1 MKMRHYLVVLAV
13 ALTAQANA
21 ENYLDMEFPTL
32 KVPEMKAELFD
43 LSEPVYVTGQPAPL
57 IDRVVPAASTATN
70 LSATTANQWK
80 PDFDLFKQNTN
91 PGVKPYK
98 FMDDLTFVGIPL
110 FAAGWAIKGDK
121 AMFRVNAKADQG
133 GKRNTQLLTDFK
145 TGIDDY
151 TQFFGPA
158 MVVGLKLGGYEGRS
172 DWPRLLASA
181 GMSYAI
187 MAGLVNGIK
196 YTAKETRP
204 DGSSAN
210 SWPSGHTAT
219 AFVGASL
226 LHKEYGLTRSPWWS
240 VAGYGVATATGVMRV
255 LNNRHWISDVMSGAG
270 IGIMSTELGY
280 ALCDLMFK
288 EKGLLRNDLEMN
300 SDNPSFF
307 SISMGLGLGNKNLEF
322 ESQDEKMGIKF
333 RAATV
338 VDAEGAYFFNKY
350 VGVGGRLRVRAQSVK
365 DFGDFANYMAIEAI
379 DAWDALQPYYEAAF
393 PGDYTSTAGDNYL
406 TYLDKMGFQIQ
417 SNDAWNNN
425 SPVTELYGI
434 VKSDHITEFTGSV
447 GLYFNLPLSS
457 HFSLGTKALIGRS
470 ITQEL
475 DIDGHAEGNMKDIS
489 YTMGLDNR
497 PGHKDAFGDP
507 TLSLNDLQYPT
518 NTGEKWTDDW
528 EYLTIGAKSSTSVG
542 TGISLTYRYKS
553 NFSWRV
559 FCDYDYTRK
568 DFTATYD
575 PFHFVQKG
583 MTSGASFLMDLAH
596 QASTSETADGLG
608 LEAREYKSRK
618 TMNYVTLGLS
628 FLVNL

>member
-1 MKMRHYLVVLAV
+1 MKQLLLLIAV
-13 ALTAQANA
+13 ALTGQANA
-21 ENYLDMEFPTL
+21 ENYQDMEPL
-32 KVPEMKAELFD
+32 KLNVPEMKAELVS
-43 LSEPVYVTGQPAPL
+43 LPGQSTL
-57 IDRVVPAASTATN
+57 TFDRVAPTASP
-70 LSATTANQWK
+70 K
-80 PDFDLFKQNTN
+80 MDFDFFKSKTN

-98 FMDDLTFVGIPL
+98 FMDDMTFVGVPL
-110 FAAGWAIKGDK
+110 FVAGWAIKGDK
-121 AMFRVNAKADQG
+121 AMFRVNQKAESG
-133 GKRNTQLLTDFK
+133 GKKNTQLLTDFK

-187 MAGLVNGIK
+187 MAGFVNGIK
-196 YTAKETRP
+196 YTAKEMRP
-204 DGSSAN
+204 DGSTAN

-219 AFVGASL
+219 SFVGATL

-288 EKGLLRNDLEMN
+288 GKGLLRNDLVMD
-300 SDNPSFF
+300 SKNPSFF
-307 SISMGLGLGNKNLEF
+307 SISMGLGLGNKDLEF
-322 ESQDEKMGIKF
+322 EDEGETVGLKF

-350 VGVGGRLRVRAQSVK
+350 VGVGGRLRVRAQSAK
-365 DFGDFANYMAIEAI
+365 DFGDFAGSVGVEDLYVWE
-379 DAWDALQPYYEAAF
+379 ALQPRYQSAF
-393 PGDYTSTAGDNYL
+393 PGDYLPGTSDENNYENL
-406 TYLDKMGFQIQ
+406 ITYLRKVGYMGETE
-417 SNDAWNNN
+417 SEWNANA
-425 SPVTELYGI
+425 PVTDCYGM

-447 GLYFNLPLSS
+447 GVYFNLPLSS
-457 HFSLGTKALIGRS
+457 HFSLGTKALVGRS

-475 DIDGHAEGNMKDIS
+475 DIDGYAEGNQKDIS
-489 YTMGLDNR
+489 YTMMLDNR
-497 PGHKDAFGDP
+497 PGMKDAFGDP
-507 TLSLNDLQYPT
+507 SVSLNDLKYPN
-518 NTGEKWTDDW
+518 NTGEKWTDEW
-528 EYLTIGAKSSTSVG
+528 EYLTIGAKSSTSFG
-542 TGISLTYRYKS
+542 TGLSLTYRYKS
-553 NFSWRV
+553 NFSWRL

-575 PFHFVQKG
+575 PFHFVQKS
-583 MTSGASFLMDLAH
+583 MTPGAGYLTDAALSI
-596 QASTSETADGLG
+596 STGDFGDGLG
-608 LEAREYKSRK
+608 LAAREYKTRK
-618 TMNYVTLGLS
+618 YMNYWTLGLS

>member
-1 MKMRHYLVVLAV
+1 MKQLLVLIAV
-13 ALTAQANA
+13 VFALQVHAD
-21 ENYLDMEFPTL
+21 NYQDMKPLTL
-32 KVPEMKAELFD
+32 ETPEMKAELVD
-43 LSEPVYVTGQPAPL
+43 LPEQSAFYLDMAAPS
-57 IDRVVPAASTATN
+57 ASP
-70 LSATTANQWK
+70 K
-80 PDFDLFKQNTN
+80 MDFDFFKSKTN
-91 PGVKPYK
+91 PDVKAYK
-98 FMDDLTFVGIPL
+98 FMDDMTFVGIPL
-110 FAAGWAIKGDK
+110 FIAGWALKGDK

-133 GKRNTQLLTDFK
+133 GKKNTQLLTDFK

-151 TQFFGPA
+151 LQFFGPA
-158 MVVGLKLGGYEGRS
+158 MTVGLKLGGYEGRS

-181 GMSYAI
+181 GMSYLI

-196 YTAKETRP
+196 YSAKEMRP
-204 DGSSAN
+204 DGSTAN

-288 EKGLLRNDLEMN
+288 QKGLLRNDMILEN
-300 SDNPSFF
+300 EKPSFF
-307 SISMGLGLGNKNLEF
+307 SISMGVGLGGKELEF
-322 ESQDEKMGIKF
+322 ESDGDKRIIKF

-350 VGVGGRLRVRAQSVK
+350 IGVGGRLRIRAQSTK
-365 DFGDFANYMAIEAI
+365 DFGDFTDYAAAE
-379 DAWDALQPYYEAAF
+379 DFFAWEGLRGAYQMFRPEDYPAGSSEVENFYTYYNKIGYNMNSEE
-393 PGDYTSTAGDNYL
+393 SWR
-406 TYLDKMGFQIQ
+406 
-417 SNDAWNNN
+417 NDN
-425 SPVTELYGI
+425 SPVTDIYGI

-475 DIDGHAEGNMKDIS
+475 DIDGHAEGNKKDIN
-489 YTMGLDNR
+489 YTLTLDNR
-497 PGHKDAFGDP
+497 AGHQDAFGEP
-507 TLSLNDLQYPT
+507 TYLLNDLQYPN

-528 EYLTIGAKSSTSVG
+528 EYLTVGAKSSTSFG
-542 TGISLTYRYKS
+542 TGLSLTYRYKS

-559 FCDYDYTRK
+559 YCDYDYTRK

-575 PFHFVQKG
+575 PFHFVQKS
-583 MTSGASFLMDLAH
+583 MTPGAGYLMDLA
-596 QASTSETADGLG
+596 QMTYTGEYADGIG
-608 LEAREYKSRK
+608 VEAREFKTRK
-618 TMNYVTLGLS
+618 YMNYWTLGLS
-628 FLVNL
+628 FLVNF

>member
-1 MKMRHYLVVLAV
+1 MKQLLFLIALV
-13 ALTAQANA
+13 LTCQANA
-21 ENYLDMEFPTL
+21 DNYCDMKPLTLDT
-32 KVPEMKAELFD
+32 PEMKAELVD
-43 LSEPVYVTGQPAPL
+43 LSEQSAVYLDMTAPSES
-57 IDRVVPAASTATN
+57 P
-70 LSATTANQWK
+70 K
-80 PDFDLFKQNTN
+80 MDFDFFKSKTN

-98 FMDDLTFVGIPL
+98 FMDDMTFVGIPL
-110 FAAGWAIKGDK
+110 FVAGWAIKGDK

-133 GKRNTQLLTDFK
+133 GKKNTQLLTDFK

-181 GMSYAI
+181 GASYAI
-187 MAGLVNGIK
+187 MAAFVNGIK
-196 YTAKETRP
+196 YTAKEMRP

-219 AFVGASL
+219 AFVGATL

-288 EKGLLRNDLEMN
+288 GKGLLRNDMVLDSEK
-300 SDNPSFF
+300 PSFF
-307 SISMGLGLGNKNLEF
+307 SISMGVGLGSKDLEF
-322 ESQDEKMGIKF
+322 ESEGETMNIKF

-350 VGVGGRLRVRAQSVK
+350 IGVGGRLRVRAQSAK
-365 DFGDFANYMAIEAI
+365 DFGDFADFVGAEDYYVWEG
-379 DAWDALQPYYEAAF
+379 LQPHYQSAYPNDFMGTQDE
-393 PGDYTSTAGDNYL
+393 NL
-406 TYLDKMGFQIQ
+406 WNYLDKVGYQIE
-417 SNDAWNNN
+417 SESAWNANA
-425 SPVTELYGI
+425 PVTDSYGI

-447 GLYFNLPLSS
+447 GVYFNLPLSK
-457 HFSLGTKALIGRS
+457 HFSLGTKALVGRS

-475 DIDGHAEGNMKDIS
+475 DIDGHAEGNKKDIS
-489 YTMGLDNR
+489 YTMTLDNR
-497 PGHKDAFGDP
+497 QGHKDAYGDP
-507 TLSLNDLQYPT
+507 TLSINDLQYPN

-528 EYLTIGAKSSTSVG
+528 EYLTIGAKSSTSFG

-559 FCDYDYTRK
+559 YCDYDYTRK
-568 DFTATYD
+568 DFTATYN
-575 PFHFVQKG
+575 PFHFVQNS
-583 MTSGASFLMDLAH
+583 MTSGASYLADTALMT
-596 QASTSETADGLG
+596 STGDFADGMG
-608 LEAREYKSRK
+608 VDAREYKTRK
-618 TMNYVTLGLS
+618 YMNYWTLGLS

>member
-1 MKMRHYLVVLAV
+1 MKQLVILIALVLAV
-13 ALTAQANA
+13 QAKA
-21 ENYLDMEFPTL
+21 DNYRDMEPLTL
-32 KVPEMKAELFD
+32 ETPEMKAELVD
-43 LSEPVYVTGQPAPL
+43 LPERSSILLDMAA
-57 IDRVVPAASTATN
+57 PAASP
-70 LSATTANQWK
+70 K
-80 PDFDLFKQNTN
+80 MDFDFFKSKTN

-98 FMDDLTFVGIPL
+98 FMDDMTFVGIPL
-110 FAAGWAIKGDK
+110 FVAGLALKGDK

-181 GMSYAI
+181 GMSYLI

-196 YTAKETRP
+196 YTAKEMRP
-204 DGSSAN
+204 DGSTAN

-219 AFVGASL
+219 AFVGASM

-280 ALCDLMFK
+280 ALCDLMFRQ
-288 EKGLLRNDLEMN
+288 KGLLRNDMILEN
-300 SDNPSFF
+300 EKPSFF
-307 SISMGLGLGNKNLEF
+307 SISMGVGLGGKELEF
-322 ESQDEKMGIKF
+322 ESDGDKRIIKF

-350 VGVGGRLRVRAQSVK
+350 IGVGGRLRIRAQSTK
-365 DFGDFANYMAIEAI
+365 DFGDFTDYAAAE
-379 DAWDALQPYYEAAF
+379 DFFAWEGLRGAYQMFRPEDYPAGSSEVENFYTYYNKIGYNMNSEE
-393 PGDYTSTAGDNYL
+393 SWR
-406 TYLDKMGFQIQ
+406 
-417 SNDAWNNN
+417 NDN
-425 SPVTELYGI
+425 SPVTDIYGI

-475 DIDGHAEGNMKDIS
+475 DIDGHAEGNLNDIS
-489 YTMGLDNR
+489 YKMELDNR
-497 PGHKDAFGDP
+497 PGKKIDGNP
-507 TLSLNDLQYPT
+507 TLSISDLEYP
-518 NTGEKWTDDW
+518 NNMGEKWTDDW
-528 EYLTIGAKSSTSVG
+528 EYLTIGAKSSTSFG
-542 TGISLTYRYKS
+542 TGISLTYKYKS
-553 NFSWRV
+553 NFSWRL

-575 PFHFVQKG
+575 PFHFIEKG
-583 MTSGASFLMDLAH
+583 VTSGAYVFM
-596 QASTSETADGLG
+596 ETMGDYDDGEG
-608 LEAREYKSRK
+608 LSVREYRTRK
-618 TMNYVTLGLS
+618 NMNYVTLGLS
-628 FLVNL
+628 FLVNF

>member
-1 MKMRHYLVVLAV
+1 MAL
-13 ALTAQANA
+13 ALTIQANA
-21 ENYLDMEFPTL
+21 NGSPEGTSIGEFYRNMEPL
-32 KVPEMKAELFD
+32 KLEVPEMKATLEGADFGRHTTLD
-43 LSEPVYVTGQPAPL
+43 VQLTTLDAPL
-57 IDRVVPAASTATN
+57 TTLDAG
-70 LSATTANQWK
+70 LSATTDKWK
-80 PDFDLFKQNTN
+80 PDFSFFKQRTN

-98 FMDDLTFVGIPL
+98 FMDDMTFVGIPL
-110 FAAGWAIKGDK
+110 FVAGLAIKGDK
-121 AMFRVNAKADQG
+121 AMFRVNQKAEAG
-133 GKRNTQLLTDFK
+133 GKKNTQLLTDFK

-196 YTAKETRP
+196 YSAKEMRP
-204 DGSSAN
+204 DGSTAN

-280 ALCDLMFK
+280 ALCDLLFK
-288 EKGLLRNDLEMN
+288 GRGLLRNDLVMD
-300 SDNPSFF
+300 STNPSFF
-307 SISMGLGLGNKNLEF
+307 SISMGLGLGGKDLEF
-322 ESQDEKMGIKF
+322 EDQGETVGLKF

-365 DFGDFANYMAIEAI
+365 DFGDFANYVAIEPI
-379 DAWDALQPYYEAAF
+379 DAWEDLQPYYEAAY
-393 PGDYTSTAGDNYL
+393 PGDYGSSPSDNFD
-406 TYLDKMGFQIQ
+406 TYLDKVGFQTQ
-417 SNDAWNNN
+417 TDEAWNAN
-425 SPVTELYGI
+425 SPVTNINGI

-447 GLYFNLPLSS
+447 GVYFNLPLSD

-497 PGHKDAFGDP
+497 PGHKDALGDP
-507 TLSLNDLQYPT
+507 TVSLNDLMYPN

-528 EYLTIGAKSSTSVG
+528 EYLTIGAKSSTSFG

-553 NFSWRV
+553 NFSWRL

-583 MTSGASFLMDLAH
+583 TTSGAAYLMDLAK
-596 QASTSETADGLG
+596 QFSTDEYADGLG
-608 LEAREYKSRK
+608 LDVREYKTRK
-618 TMNYVTLGLS
+618 HMNYVTLGLS